1 MQPFPT
7 ITTRPDC
14 HPSHSICTSV
24 PLCLCAFVPLGPYLH
39 PYQDAATNPD
49 GEFGTIGY
57 CAPELLRATTY
68 DERVDNWSL
77 GVLLFIILAGSPPF
91 PLNKP
96 AEARRKTLACDYSFA
111 DKIWA
116 FISAAAEDLVT
127 SLLSLRADD
136 RLILDDVLHH
146 PWLQANAGTTATEV
160 SCSHSYSSGPLWH
173 TEKHLADK
181 RQCKQQQVMEQEA
194 ELVNL
199 KPEVAELDASRS
211 AACARWDTILCN
223 SKFQAG

>member
-1 MQPFPT
+1 MLRYIHT
-7 ITTRPDC
+7 CD
-14 HPSHSICTSV
+14 
-24 PLCLCAFVPLGPYLH
+24 
-39 PYQDAATNPD
+39 DAACTMQVRKSLHISVLHMYMSVL
-49 GEFGTIGY
+49 F
-57 CAPELLRATTY
+57 CR
-68 DERVDNWSL
+68 SL